1 MSSHATY
8 HSPRRTVAFTLFS
21 SSGLSNPSRQS
32 FSTILLDNPILSPK
46 DHYNVLPIFCLK
58 VVSLCILLNP
68 RHGGMV
74 AILLNP
80 VTHIVAFI
88 LESAS
93 AEDFLPHLR
102 RPLPERS
109 SHILS
114 DCSFAMHFL
123 ESRQSSHEPSL
134 NPSLCSLNRLSLSI
148 LHGDPSLGIVIS
160 LEFSVSSFSRKFMNH
175 HFCRL
180 QLPSSNH
187 QIVLPTFCLI
197 VVSVSILLTSRL
209 LL

>member
-1 MSSHATY
+1 
-8 HSPRRTVAFTLFS
+8 
-21 SSGLSNPSRQS
+21 
-32 FSTILLDNPILSPK
+32 
-46 DHYNVLPIFCLK
+46 
-58 VVSLCILLNP
+58 
-68 RHGGMV
+68 MV

-160 LEFSVSSFSRKFMNH
+160 LEFSVSSLCVFSVVVLLQIHESSLLSSPTSKFQPPDRSSYILSNCGLGLYPPY
-175 HFCRL
+175 FS
-180 QLPSSNH
+180 PSSLIKRH
-187 QIVLPTFCLI
+187 YTELPPAPGLVPALWAGGFVC
-197 VVSVSILLTSRL
+197 
-209 LL
+209 